1 VSMKEGK
8 KRTST
13 KRSRTSA
20 VTVSFFF

>member
-1 VSMKEGK
+1 MKEGK